1 MRYRGKTPAQRR
13 SFWLRAALAAFGA
26 VLLAALIWQ
35 GVQLRQMERQLA
47 DMQASAAGDP
57 LPVEGTPSANGG
69 DTASNTGN
77 TPAGPE
83 NPSSGTGGTSAD
95 AGNSLADP
103 GDTSDGGSTSAGTG
117 SLGGIQGRR
126 SGGGLV
132 FTRLAL
138 PNNGVG
144 RIQLAEDCGFEVLGA
159 SSGDVHRPRFRIY
172 YNGEQVVEITALLE
186 SEEDG
191 VCRYAAKQWD
201 NAVICEPDAQ
211 VDLAF
216 VCKDEVGMTYEFAIE
231 SGVVTGDL
239 FEIQPA

>member
-1 MRYRGKTPAQRR
+1 MRYRGKTPTQRR
-13 SFWLRAALAAFGA
+13 SFWLRAALAVFGG

-47 DMQASAAGDP
+47 DMQAAAAVPLLPQGDSP
-57 LPVEGTPSANGG
+57 AGG
-69 DTASNTGN
+69 GGTASDTGN
-77 TPAGPE
+77 TPADPE
-83 NPSSGTGGTSAD
+83 NSSSGTGSASTD
-95 AGNSLADP
+95 AGNPPADP
-103 GDTSDGGSTSAGTG
+103 GDTSDGGGSTSAGTG
-117 SLGGIQGRR
+117 SLAGIQGRR

-138 PNNGVG
+138 PNHGVG

-172 YNGEQVVEITALLE
+172 YNGEQIVEITALLE

-191 VCRYAAKQWD
+191 VCRYTAKQWD
-201 NAVICEPDAQ
+201 NAVICEADAQ

-216 VCKDEVGMTYEFAIE
+216 VCKDEVGMSYEFTIE